1 MKWLIPISAPIFCV
15 PAVSFLL
22 SPPIFKLHNS
32 SLSLLLTLYRSLPP
46 CFSLHSIHSWTAWG
60 FAVLEFALLL
70 SQTTLLPTH
79 WRRTQCFICFI
90 LGIYGFICMW
100 LKNKELTSRFQDVKL
115 NCADYH
121 DSKVLFTKQYH
132 MFQELWRLSRPLLW
146 KAYSLTIA
154 KSCPWLQQFSFLD

>member
-1 MKWLIPISAPIFCV
+1 
-15 PAVSFLL
+15 
-22 SPPIFKLHNS
+22 
-32 SLSLLLTLYRSLPP
+32 
-46 CFSLHSIHSWTAWG
+46 
-60 FAVLEFALLL
+60 
-70 SQTTLLPTH
+70 
-79 WRRTQCFICFI
+79 
-90 LGIYGFICMW
+90 MW

-154 KSCPWLQQFSFLD
+154 KSCP